1 MIIVFE
7 GGDQA
12 GKKTQSILL
21 EKKLKSAK
29 IKTKLFSFSWDSNE
43 ITPLRCILQNL
54 YDQEVDRQQQV
65 SMPGGNQ
72 DLPSLDPSAMISIRK
87 IETLG
92 MTV

>member
-1 MIIVFE
+1 MPMIAQKF
-7 GGDQA
+7 
-12 GKKTQSILL
+12 TQMPTISQRFSNPSINP
-21 EKKLKSAK
+21 
-29 IKTKLFSFSWDSNE
+29 NE
-43 ITPLRCILQNL
+43 IKPPNKPSSTVL